1 MSVTGSFARTG
12 DGTVKT
18 VDDFGHLVMDPT
30 FGPVYYV
37 YLIDLEDA
45 IFSMRK

>member
-1 MSVTGSFARTG
+1 MDYVRYRIICK

-45 IFSMRK
+45 ICSMRK